1 MLIELLI
8 AVLVVGLLVWLALYA
23 IDLFPIAAPFNQIA
37 KGIVIVIAIVY
48 LAEKF
53 LV

>member
-1 MLIELLI
+1 MLI
-8 AVLVVGLLVWLALYA
+8 VGLLVWLALYA
-23 IDLFPIAAPFNQIA
+23 IDLFPIADPFSRVA